1 MFYFFFRLLFF
12 KGTCFKFYLIAVLIC
27 YLYFIIYR
35 GAHNVFGTLWRCL
48 FWPSL
53 LQVALYLARNETWVV
68 PEKLCSLRWCVEE
81 LSTFKESCLINFWL
95 FSLLLFYLY
104 IGNFLTTILSHV
116 LGTRR
121 DFWDGYQLKDIDGYQ
136 YQLTVINWRSLAVFA
151 EISIL
156 DVWRGSLI
164 RLCVGG

>member
-1 MFYFFFRLLFF
+1 MSLEHCGGVFSGQVYCRLPCTWQEMRPGLFQKNYALCDGVLKSFQLSRSLVLLIFDFLAFF
-12 KGTCFKFYLIAVLIC
+12 CF
-27 YLYFIIYR
+27 
-35 GAHNVFGTLWRCL
+35 N
-48 FWPSL
+48 
-53 LQVALYLARNETWVV
+53 
-68 PEKLCSLRWCVEE
+68 
-81 LSTFKESCLINFWL
+81 
-95 FSLLLFYLY
+95 LY